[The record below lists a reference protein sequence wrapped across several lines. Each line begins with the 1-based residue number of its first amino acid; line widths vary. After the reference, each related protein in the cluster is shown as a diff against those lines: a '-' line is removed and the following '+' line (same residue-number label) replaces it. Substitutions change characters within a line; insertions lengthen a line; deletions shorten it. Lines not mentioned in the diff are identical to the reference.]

1 MEKERLEEILA
12 DACIMKKEVEKDMML
27 QKVYGKSYFPRLICE
42 LEGKLDDMETEE
54 MLFLK

>member
-42 LEGKLDDMETEE
+42 LEGKLDDMETAE
-54 MLFLK
+54 MLF